1 MIEAEGSEPCNG
13 NPGYAVL
20 IAQSP
25 LIDEQHREVP
35 LGRALSVKPS
45 LTPVSQL

>member
-1 MIEAEGSEPCNG
+1 MQREPG
-13 NPGYAVL
+13 VRGADRPVT
-20 IAQSP
+20 